1 MMVIKMR
8 DLRSTLPVI
17 LLVALLAGC
26 SSTPSTPTPDGL
38 TESGTF
44 TIRVNQI
51 LQIEAGGSGEGN
63 LIFQGWQYPFTIEN
77 MTVRGVDKFPVDLEG
92 RVYDLEKLEDF
103 EGTYQPVKAEIEAGG
118 GLTGLWTKN
127 EKGVLAH
134 VISQGQDVELNL
146 VGKGGKVTLKK

>member
-1 MMVIKMR
+1 
-8 DLRSTLPVI
+8 
-17 LLVALLAGC
+17 
-26 SSTPSTPTPDGL
+26 
-38 TESGTF
+38 
-44 TIRVNQI
+44 
-51 LQIEAGGSGEGN
+51 
-63 LIFQGWQYPFTIEN
+63 

-92 RVYDLEKLEDF
+92 RVYNLEKLEDF
-103 EGTYQPVKAEIEAGG
+103 EGTYQPVKAEIEAGE